1 MRRTMAAI
9 GLVLMFFGLAAAGQV
24 LAYPPQQLGLT
35 GDRSVYE
42 PGSTGTF
49 TMTGCAPGELVTF
62 QMYRNPPV
70 GNPVTITAD
79 TNGTAIAANFPIPN
93 EPGDYYMVATGNQ
106 GCTDRYD
113 FEVSALSAT
122 GSDTR
127 TPLLAG
133 AALVAMG
140 LALFGVTKARR
151 RQRSASVA

>member
-1 MRRTMAAI
+1 MRRAMAAI
-9 GLVLMFFGLAAAGQV
+9 SLVLVLFGLAAEGQV
-24 LAYPPQQLGLT
+24 HAYPPQQLGLT
-35 GDRSVYE
+35 GDRTVYE

-49 TMTGCAPGELVTF
+49 TMRGCSPGELVTF

-93 EPGDYYMVATGNQ
+93 EPGDYYIVATGNK

-113 FEVSALSAT
+113 FKVAALSAT

-133 AALVAMG
+133 AALVVTG
-140 LALFGVTKARR
+140 LALFGVTRSRR
-151 RQRSASVA
+151 RQRSTSAA